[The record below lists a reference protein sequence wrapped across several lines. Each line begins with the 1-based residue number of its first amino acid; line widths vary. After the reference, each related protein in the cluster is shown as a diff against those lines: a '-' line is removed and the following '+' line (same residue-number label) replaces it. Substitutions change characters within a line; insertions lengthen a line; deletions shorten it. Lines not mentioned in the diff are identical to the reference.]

1 MAVDPVAFLPP
12 VREIQAEARR
22 EIQAEP
28 GAAAADFGPWLAR
41 SLGQV
46 NQDLVRADQAVRG
59 LAAGETENL
68 HQVMI
73 ALEEARLSLQLA
85 AQVRNRLLEAYQEV
99 LRMQV

>member
-12 VREIQAEARR
+12 VRELQAEA
-22 EIQAEP
+22 AP
-28 GAAAADFGPWLAR
+28 AGADFGPWLAR

>member
-12 VREIQAEARR
+12 VREIQAEA
-22 EIQAEP
+22 AP
-28 GAAAADFGPWLAR
+28 AAVDFGPWLAR
-41 SLGQV
+41 SLGRV
-46 NQDLVRADQAVRG
+46 NQDLVHADEAVRG

-73 ALEEARLSLQLA
+73 ALEEARVSLQLA
-85 AQVRNRLLEAYQEV
+85 VQVRNRLLDAYQEV

>member
-12 VREIQAEARR
+12 VRELQADA
-22 EIQAEP
+22 AP
-28 GAAAADFGPWLAR
+28 AAAADFGPWLAR
-41 SLGQV
+41 SLGRV
-46 NQDLVRADQAVRG
+46 NQDLVHADQAVQG

-73 ALEEARLSLQLA
+73 ALEEARLSLQLV

>member
-1 MAVDPVAFLPP
+1 MAVDPIAFLPP
-12 VREIQAEARR
+12 VREIQAEA
-22 EIQAEP
+22 AP
-28 GAAAADFGPWLAR
+28 AGADFGPWLAR
-41 SLGQV
+41 SLGRV
-46 NQDLVRADQAVRG
+46 NQDLVHADQAVRG

>member
-12 VREIQAEARR
+12 VRELQAEA
-22 EIQAEP
+22 AP
-28 GAAAADFGPWLAR
+28 PAAADFGPWLAR
-41 SLGQV
+41 SLGRV
-46 NQDLVRADQAVRG
+46 NQDLVHADQAVQG

-73 ALEEARLSLQLA
+73 ALEEARLSLQLV